1 MSKHYSIL
9 ILLGICLS
17 FYAPEAK
24 AYLDPGTGAYVFQI
38 LLGSILG
45 LSVFVSRIIA
55 RIRDTRFLSNP
66 INSFHP
72 VSTHERSKT
81 PASGVALLTKS

>member
-9 ILLGICLS
+9 ILLGICWS
-17 FYAPEAK
+17 FFAPEAK

-45 LSVFVSRIIA
+45 FSVFVSRIIA
-55 RIRDTRFLSNP
+55 RIRDTRFLSSSIRSFNQ
-66 INSFHP
+66 IN
-72 VSTHERSKT
+72 TNEQSKT
-81 PASGVALLTKS
+81 PTSGVALLTKS